1 MKQRPR
7 RYWLRLIL
15 FTLVM
20 LGIGALIMM
29 FVVIPIRA
37 ANVMSYPPHLP
48 VCCQPPADFG
58 LHYESEVWQ
67 LDNRL
72 ISEPF

>member
-1 MKQRPR
+1 MKQRSR

-37 ANVMSYPPHLP
+37 AKVMSYPPHLP

-72 ISEPF
+72 ISERF